1 MIISGEVRY
10 TLSKKKDGTVLL
22 HSLYCSF
29 FVLGVDYMIDLHFD
43 LLSILYYCYK
53 KADFSYIREIQKYY
67 MDNGIRGVIANLYFM
82 SEDEMKQ

>member
-1 MIISGEVRY
+1 
-10 TLSKKKDGTVLL
+10 
-22 HSLYCSF
+22 
-29 FVLGVDYMIDLHFD
+29 MIDLHFD

-53 KADFSYIREIQKYY
+53 EADFSYIREIQKYY